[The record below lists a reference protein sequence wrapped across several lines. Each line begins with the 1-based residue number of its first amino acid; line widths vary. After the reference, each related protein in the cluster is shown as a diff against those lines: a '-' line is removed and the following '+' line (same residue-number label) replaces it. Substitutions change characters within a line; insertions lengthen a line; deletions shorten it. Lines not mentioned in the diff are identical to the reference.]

1 MSSKMIIKCFEE
13 EKTIDF
19 IKDYNEFIKKCH
31 KEFDMDEDQIKSF
44 KLYKLDDDDKLD
56 IENEN
61 DFKEN
66 IEDGGE
72 IKFIIETCERKKKKE
87 KASEEVKK
95 DEQSKEE
102 KKEEEKKE
110 EKVEKKEEKEEK
122 KEEQQKLDNKNIS
135 SSIQDT
141 GSSKIIETST
151 NEKFQEEMN
160 KKYEEIKRLITEQN
174 EERKKKK
181 KKKINL

>member
-1 MSSKMIIKCFEE
+1 MSSKMIIKYFVEGRPRF

-19 IKDYNEFIKKCH
+19 IEDYNEFIKKCH

-72 IKFIIETCERKKKKE
+72 IIFIIKTCERKK
-87 KASEEVKK
+87 
-95 DEQSKEE
+95 
-102 KKEEEKKE
+102 
-110 EKVEKKEEKEEK
+110 
-122 KEEQQKLDNKNIS
+122 
-135 SSIQDT
+135 
-141 GSSKIIETST
+141 
-151 NEKFQEEMN
+151 
-160 KKYEEIKRLITEQN
+160 
-174 EERKKKK
+174 
-181 KKKINL
+181 